1 MAAAGAGVVPG
12 SVLRGGGLV
21 VLFGKAVVL
30 GCGQALTPG
39 LAYEFRFVRRVSL
52 KMVATM

>member
-1 MAAAGAGVVPG
+1 VAAAGAGVVPG